1 MYSIIFAEKIMR
13 ALYIIMLAV
22 CFASCGSADEKQD
35 GQEVKNPSAPLEV
48 GPAPT
53 ALSDTATMKLPN
65 AGDLAQ
71 FAIKEITGFYGGVGT
86 HSNGVTKAGKK
97 FYRVE
102 IRNSPV
108 LDSNVK
114 ITELN
119 ISNIA
124 MLFYKHLAGE
134 RNNFDEIQSAI
145 TFGDGQKLVKTY
157 PKERLELVL
166 SKTVVIAKITESLKA
181 KNYAALAGLLN
192 NKSLI
197 VYDKMI
203 LIEKIKNAEARLET
217 VKEFIPYGF
226 MFAMSEKK
234 KEILH
239 ISGVLLREQGKNNEF
254 SIDFDPSSAK
264 EEALFLNYKL

>member
-1 MYSIIFAEKIMR
+1 MR

-22 CFASCGSADEKQD
+22 CFTSCGSEDEKQD
-35 GQEVKNPSAPLEV
+35 GQEVKKPSAPLGI
-48 GPAPT
+48 GPAT
-53 ALSDTATMKLPN
+53 TTLSDTATMKLPG

-71 FAIKEITGFYGGVGT
+71 FAIKEITGFYGGVG
-86 HSNGVTKAGKK
+86 SYSKGETKTGKK

-102 IRNSPV
+102 IKNSPV
-108 LDSNVK
+108 LDSNVR

-166 SKTVVIAKITESLKA
+166 SKTVVISKITDLLKA
-181 KNYAALAGLLN
+181 KNYASLTGLLN
-192 NKSLI
+192 DKSLI

-254 SIDFDPSSAK
+254 SIDFDPSSTK

>member
-1 MYSIIFAEKIMR
+1 MR

-22 CFASCGSADEKQD
+22 CFASCGSADEQQD
-35 GQEVKNPSAPLEV
+35 GQEVKKSSAPPEI

-53 ALSDTATMKLPN
+53 ALSDTAILKHPG

-71 FAIKEITGFYGGVGT
+71 FAIKEITGFYGGLGN
-86 HSNGVTKAGKK
+86 HLNGVTKAGKK

-102 IRNSPV
+102 ISNSPI
-108 LDSNVK
+108 LDSNKK

-124 MLFYKHLAGE
+124 ILFYKHLASE

-166 SKTVVIAKITESLKA
+166 SKMVVITKITESLKA
-181 KNYAALAGLLN
+181 KNYPALTGLLN
-192 NKSLI
+192 DKSLI

-203 LIEKIKNAEARLET
+203 LIEKIKNAESRLET

-226 MFAMSEKK
+226 MFAMSDKK

-264 EEALFLNYKL
+264 EEAIFLNYKL